1 VVLSEIVLPTGKF
14 YRFTYTVYGEIDK
27 ILLTTGATDRF
38 VYNQVTTLS
47 FSTVPYSQINR
58 GVTERRLSATGSSTD
73 ESVWTYSV
81 TSTNPYTVRTTRPDL
96 SYSERLLHR
105 SRYGGGQFAPF
116 DFDDARMGM
125 AYEERAYN
133 SSGVMLRRQLSKW
146 VEGGTP
152 GGAARDPKVTKQVS
166 IILDDAGTN
175 ALTATT
181 VSRYEQA
188 SQPLNLTSTTEYG
201 FVSSCLRA

>member
-1 VVLSEIVLPTGKF
+1 LSESI
-14 YRFTYTVYGEIDK
+14 
-27 ILLTTGATDRF
+27 
-38 VYNQVTTLS
+38 
-47 FSTVPYSQINR
+47 
-58 GVTERRLSATGSSTD
+58 
-73 ESVWTYSV
+73 
-81 TSTNPYTVRTTRPDL
+81 PDL

-105 SRYGGGQFAPF
+105 SRYSGGSFASF

-125 AYEERAYN
+125 AYEERSYN
-133 SSGVMLRRQLSKW
+133 LSGVMLRRQLSKW

-166 IILDDAGTN
+166 IILDDTGSN

-181 VSRYEQA
+181 VNRYEQA

-201 FVSSCLRA
+201 FDNSMSKATAQTAGVDSFNPADSLAIRTTETAYLVYDELALLLCDATVGRSAPGAVLTRLAVTLTVVGLIAVVIGIVIFGQSPQPFSE